1 MGSEMCIRDSFMG
14 SQYIIG
20 GLDKYTDGDLL
31 IDSKYAKE
39 RNEKSK
45 EALTAVHSSSFHS

>member
-1 MGSEMCIRDSFMG
+1 MG

-20 GLDKYTDGDLL
+20 GLDKYIDGDLL

-39 RNEKSK
+39 RKEKSK